1 MAPGNLLR
9 LLQSPSS
16 FDSSFSLPSL
26 FLLFPFFI
34 IYFIVVLPLLST
46 FQQVPGSQLLLLAL
60 LQGWGW
66 EVLLAPCHRREH
78 GPGLE
83 QPRGSCS

>member
-1 MAPGNLLR
+1 MALAKLLR
-9 LLQSPSS
+9 LLQSPAL

-26 FLLFPFFI
+26 FFFLYII

-66 EVLLAPCHRREH
+66 DGEVLLAPCHCL
-78 GPGLE
+78 GSQ